1 MRLVSSA
8 LTGFFY
14 TTSRARLGD
23 KISFM
28 KYDPVGTSSYVVV
41 RHVTHAF
48 TSVKKHVLFV
58 EQKIK

>member
-1 MRLVSSA
+1 MAPKAKQKRILVRLVSSA

-28 KYDPVGTSSYVVV
+28 KYDPV
-41 RHVTHAF
+41 
-48 TSVKKHVLFV
+48 VKKHVLFV